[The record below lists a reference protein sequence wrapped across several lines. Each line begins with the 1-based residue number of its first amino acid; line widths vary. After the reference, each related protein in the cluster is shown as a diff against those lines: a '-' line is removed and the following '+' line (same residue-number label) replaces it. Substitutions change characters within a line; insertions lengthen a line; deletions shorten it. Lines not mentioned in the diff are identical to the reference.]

1 MHRMRTVAAI
11 SMSARWV
18 SFYLRRLWS
27 LHHIYRFLML
37 KLTAIVVV
45 AVVVVVGF
53 AVYLA
58 NRQHDARVH

>member
-11 SMSARWV
+11 SVSTRWILLC
-18 SFYLRRLWS
+18 LRRLWS

-45 AVVVVVGF
+45 AIVVV
-53 AVYLA
+53 AIYLA
-58 NRQHDARVH
+58 NRQHDARVRWG